1 MNNDYMN
8 KWIQDWGIVT
18 LFYGF
23 EGKDKIMEGWVGSKW
38 YLFFL
43 ETIYLPRGTLGG
55 PVSC

>member
-43 ETIYLPRGTLGG
+43 ETIYPGAR
-55 PVSC
+55 